1 MVAGS
6 AWLEK
11 LLEYSGSW
19 QNIQPMLVGAPFLGD
34 QMKRKR
40 DDIQEKY
47 VKHMIRAPICSR
59 QISALKL

>member
-6 AWLEK
+6 VWLEK
-11 LLEYSGSW
+11 LLEYSGSR
-19 QNIQPMLVGAPFLGD
+19 QIIQPMRVGAPFLGD

-40 DDIQEKY
+40 DDVREKY
-47 VKHMIRAPICSR
+47 VKHIIRAPICSR